1 VLLLI
6 DALERHDPT
15 ELEECETPVLINLYT
30 LLSYGRLQVIS
41 GIHRTARRITGKKL
55 QPTVSVAIFGDEEFV
70 QGCRSDPWF
79 SHDLETQLAC

>member
-41 GIHRTARRITGKKL
+41 GFTGPPGESPVKSYNRPY
-55 QPTVSVAIFGDEEFV
+55 Q
-70 QGCRSDPWF
+70 
-79 SHDLETQLAC
+79 